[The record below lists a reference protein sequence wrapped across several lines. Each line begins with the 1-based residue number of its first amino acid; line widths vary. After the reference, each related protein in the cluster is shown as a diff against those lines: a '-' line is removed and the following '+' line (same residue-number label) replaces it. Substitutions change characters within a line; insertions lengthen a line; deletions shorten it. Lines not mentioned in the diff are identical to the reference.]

1 MPSLNLNLFPDG
13 FAVCNPRNAQ
23 LDLNAELGL
32 ELGAH
37 NVKVLLAQS
46 RKYLLVGLVVG
57 GLGNGGILF
66 DNAVESG
73 DYLIFIA
80 PLLGSYAHGKG
91 GSGEIYSSCGNNI
104 AGGAEGIAGFG
115 AREFRNRADISGR
128 NYSSILSLCALYKE
142 ELTDSFG
149 LSRAGVDK
157 LAVGGYLTRND
168 LEIGPFTDLRI
179 GDGFEYDGDGGSVF
193 IRSKL
198 DGFIALLSRFVALFK
213 GRGGVVYQSVQQ
225 KIDALEGQPCTAVNG
240 SKLARFDGGGN
251 TL

>member
-1 MPSLNLNLFPDG
+1 MIGSVVECGFNSDDRVSGQRALLHTVAESFFNGREIVLGNRAAENLLCKDQIVRLARLKANPYVAELAVAARLFFVSSLNLNLFPDG
-13 FAVCNPRNAQ
+13 LAVCNPRNTQ

-104 AGGAEGIAGFG
+104 AGGAEGIAGFC
-115 AREFRNRADISGR
+115 ARKF
-128 NYSSILSLCALYKE
+128 
-142 ELTDSFG
+142 
-149 LSRAGVDK
+149 
-157 LAVGGYLTRND
+157 
-168 LEIGPFTDLRI
+168 
-179 GDGFEYDGDGGSVF
+179 
-193 IRSKL
+193 
-198 DGFIALLSRFVALFK
+198 
-213 GRGGVVYQSVQQ
+213 
-225 KIDALEGQPCTAVNG
+225 
-240 SKLARFDGGGN
+240 
-251 TL
+251 